1 MLLIG
6 HIGTLTTLIAKKK
19 KKKDS
24 PRRNSD
30 SQNDIPRINPLD

>member
-6 HIGTLTTLIAKKK
+6 HIGTLTTLIAKKE
-19 KKKDS
+19 KKDS